1 VLVGISAGRQLHQR
15 RCGSGQ
21 ARATDLPRL
30 GQQELHASA
39 PADDSRHIVAQSG
52 RADNSAGNA
61 DDGQSCRL
69 RENQGSSAG
78 GILSGAGR
86 LFRAEH
92 VSYAVTGAKGEV
104 AGYDVTLTVKSAPRL
119 QQFPSSRP

>member
-1 VLVGISAGRQLHQR
+1 
-15 RCGSGQ
+15 
-21 ARATDLPRL
+21 
-30 GQQELHASA
+30 
-39 PADDSRHIVAQSG
+39 
-52 RADNSAGNA
+52 
-61 DDGQSCRL
+61 L

-86 LFRAEH
+86 LFRAAH

-119 QQFPSSRP
+119 QQFPSSRPLSPTSSDFEGGFRYEIDKPAGIPRKLLDASRLTALGRQPKIELRQGLLDAYNWYVQHATKTA